1 MRLPS
6 ISVTPVRWA
15 LWVVFIQGIALV
27 LAVPASAQITTN
39 TALPVAKGV
48 GIFRIQAKVLRSS
61 GDESAMNR
69 KLTVLLFPAVLV
81 YGVTPKLAAFG
92 MLPILD
98 RQLEISDPAG
108 RIERRVSGLA
118 DARAFLRY
126 TIYQKDDHGAT
137 FRIAPFA
144 GAKVPTGSTDASDDM
159 GALPRSLQLGSGSW
173 DPFIGAVLTRQTFS
187 WQIDASLSY
196 QFNSTADRFRF
207 GDEAR
212 LDVASKV
219 RLLPRLLGEGLP
231 NFLYANLESNLVWH
245 GRNKING
252 IDDIDSGGTIW
263 YLDPGLQ
270 FITRRV
276 VIETAIQLP
285 ILQDLN
291 GTALENDFIFILS
304 ARLAF

>member
-1 MRLPS
+1 MSVKPIRL
-6 ISVTPVRWA
+6 A
-15 LWVVFIQGIALV
+15 LWVVFILGITP
-27 LAVPASAQITTN
+27 LAAAAVSAQITTN

-61 GDESAMNR
+61 GDSSPMNR
-69 KLTVLLFPAVLV
+69 ELTVLMFPAVLV
-81 YGVTPKLAAFG
+81 YGVTPKLAALG
-92 MLPILD
+92 ILQIHD
-98 RQLEISDPAG
+98 KQLESSDPEG

-118 DARAFLRY
+118 DARAFVRY

-144 GAKVPTGSTDASDDM
+144 GAKLPTGSTDASDDM
-159 GALPRSLQLGSGSW
+159 GTLPRSLQLGSGSW

-207 GDEAR
+207 GDEVR

-252 IDDIDSGGTIW
+252 IDDIDSGGTVW

>member
-1 MRLPS
+1 MRRPS
-6 ISVTPVRWA
+6 MSVKPIRLA
-15 LWVVFIQGIALV
+15 LWVVFILGITP
-27 LAVPASAQITTN
+27 LAAAAVSAQITTN

-61 GDESAMNR
+61 GDSSPMNR
-69 KLTVLLFPAVLV
+69 ELTVLMFPAVLV

-92 MLPILD
+92 ILSIHD
-98 RQLEISDPAG
+98 KQLESSDPEG

-118 DARAFLRY
+118 DARAFVRY

-144 GAKVPTGSTDASDDM
+144 GAKLPTGSTDTSDDM
-159 GALPRSLQLGSGSW
+159 GTLPRSLQLGSGSW

-219 RLLPRLLGEGLP
+219 RLLPRQLGEGLP
-231 NFLYANLESNLVWH
+231 NFLYANLESNLIWH
-245 GRNKING
+245 GRNTMNG
-252 IDDIDSGGTIW
+252 IDDVDSGGTVW

-285 ILQDLN
+285 MLQDLN
-291 GTALENDFIFILS
+291 GTALEDDFIFILS